1 MLSGF
6 TSCELKD
13 ELWGKETSNTSG
25 QLQIALS
32 NNASVSNQTRA
43 EATDNGVKPGVFDK
57 KEVDV
62 NNYTLEI
69 SDQAS
74 GQLTK
79 HGKVADMGIN
89 NGNVRLNLEEG
100 TYVAKAYNYDGSNVT
115 VSTRPYFMGT
125 REFQILPG
133 KVTNAPVVCKL
144 QNIEVMIS
152 LAQSFI
158 NSFKDDYSITVDNGA
173 GAIQVFTKDNI
184 KTKYYYAVP
193 ENKDAIK
200 VSVKATTKATA
211 SSTEQNIVRS
221 YTVTKPAD
229 AEGNTTLAAG
239 DAFIINLKE
248 DGSMLSYVDFKL
260 SVDFTFAEQ
269 DEIISSAASDVYKRQ
284 CSMRVV

>member
-32 NNASVSNQTRA
+32 NNASVKNQTRA
-43 EATDNGVKPGVFDK
+43 ESTDNGLKPGVFDK
-57 KEVDV
+57 AEVDV

-79 HGKVADMGIN
+79 HGKVTDMGIN
-89 NGNVRLNLEEG
+89 NGNVQLNLEEG

-133 KVTNAPVVCKL
+133 KVTNAPVVCK
-144 QNIEVMIS
+144 
-152 LAQSFI
+152 F
-158 NSFKDDYSITVDNGA
+158 
-173 GAIQVFTKDNI
+173 
-184 KTKYYYAVP
+184 
-193 ENKDAIK
+193 
-200 VSVKATTKATA
+200 
-211 SSTEQNIVRS
+211 R
-221 YTVTKPAD
+221 
-229 AEGNTTLAAG
+229 TL
-239 DAFIINLKE
+239 
-248 DGSMLSYVDFKL
+248 
-260 SVDFTFAEQ
+260 
-269 DEIISSAASDVYKRQ
+269 R
-284 CSMRVV
+284 